1 MADHPAQAAPPAGG
15 PPVNVARLRLV
26 LRRSP
31 QYLAWR
37 ALDSARRRSRRPW
50 SYAYARLLTD
60 RSLLASL
67 GARDIDTLWRELSE
81 QPFFIGAR
89 ARSQTVAAFR
99 GQYPDAAARIVRQ
112 ADAVLRH
119 EFDLLGSGPRPL
131 GSWRASWGWPR
142 GQETQGHS
150 FRL

>member
-1 MADHPAQAAPPAGG
+1 
-15 PPVNVARLRLV
+15 
-26 LRRSP
+26 
-31 QYLAWR
+31 
-37 ALDSARRRSRRPW
+37 
-50 SYAYARLLTD
+50 RLLTD

-131 GSWRASWGWPR
+131 GTRLPWHMDFKTGRQWPLVYCMDIAYGVLDR
-142 GQETQGHS
+142 PTDGKVPWALSRRQP
-150 FRL
+150 